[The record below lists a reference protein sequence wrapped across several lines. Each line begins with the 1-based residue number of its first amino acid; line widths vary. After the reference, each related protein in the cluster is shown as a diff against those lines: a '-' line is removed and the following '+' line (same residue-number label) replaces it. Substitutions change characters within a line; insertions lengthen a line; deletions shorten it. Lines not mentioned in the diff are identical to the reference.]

1 MKYDQ
6 TPEVSTLHIP
16 LGPLLAH
23 QGIHNSPVSQQM
35 PSVPPIPGSLMTAGP
50 ANYPQ
55 T

>member
-1 MKYDQ
+1 M
-6 TPEVSTLHIP
+6 LHIP

-23 QGIHNSPVSQQM
+23 QCIHNPLLLLSQLSDPPISQQM

-50 ANYPQ
+50 ANCPQ